1 MDDNKMKDPLKDL
14 SELRFTAEDR
24 KKVFD
29 RIKKID
35 DDEPVKKNPFFSFP
49 KPFFMATASLLAVGL
64 FLFLLVPSVLQGDFG
79 AEHAAGGDDK
89 GAVLH
94 DESQVITTLF
104 TVKDEN
110 NRIPLN
116 LLFAYHKEA
125 NLVKVLSLPR
135 DTYSPISEKEDGT
148 VFYDKLTHAYETG
161 TGGAEQ
167 VKHTVSELMGIT
179 VDHHAVMDL
188 DTLSTMID
196 SVDGISY
203 DLQEDIQVRAISRV
217 SFEFEKGTNRLNGE
231 EVVALMMAATV
242 GQLGEEDLMNLI
254 QAVINQT
261 INALPQQQLKQYTSK
276 LGGNTPTDHLLESKE
291 EHPSIQVVPLYEGM
305 INERIEG
312 AFYIRFEQGFLEK
325 VSEEMTEFELK

>member
-14 SELRFTAEDR
+14 SELRFTADDR

-29 RIKKID
+29 RVKKID
-35 DDEPVKKNPFFSFP
+35 DEEPVKKNPFFSFP

-64 FLFLLVPSVLQGDFG
+64 FLFLLVPSVLQGEFG

-116 LLFAYHKEA
+116 LLFAYHKET

-148 VFYDKLTHAYETG
+148 VFYDKLTHAYESG

-196 SVDGISY
+196 SVNGITY
-203 DLQEDIQVRAISRV
+203 DLQEDIQVRAISRL
-217 SFEFEKGTNRLNGE
+217 SFEFEKGMNRLNGE
-231 EVVALMMAATV
+231 EVVALMMAATAGNLDV
-242 GQLGEEDLMNLI
+242 EDLETLI
-254 QAVINQT
+254 DAVIDQA
-261 INALPQQQLKQYTSK
+261 INVLPQHQLTQYASEMEVD
-276 LGGNTPTDHLLESKE
+276 LPAGRWLEDRTE
-291 EHPSIQVVPLYEGM
+291 LPSVQVISLSDGM
-305 INERIEG
+305 INERIDG
-312 AFYIRFEQGFLEK
+312 AFYIRFEEGFLEK
-325 VSEEMTEFELK
+325 TSEEMTQFD